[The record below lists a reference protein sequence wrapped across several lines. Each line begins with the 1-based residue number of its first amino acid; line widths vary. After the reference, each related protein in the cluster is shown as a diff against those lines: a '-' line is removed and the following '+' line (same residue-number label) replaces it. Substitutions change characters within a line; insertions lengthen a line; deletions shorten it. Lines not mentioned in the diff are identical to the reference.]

1 MNFFIDF
8 IIVAIIVVNII
19 VYAKRGLV
27 GVAIDIAGF
36 VFSVIVA
43 WYFSPK
49 VGGFISGFMK
59 KLVPAEE
66 GGIISDILTSNA
78 VARIIAFV
86 TIFIALMIVVK
97 IIVKLAQSI
106 KIPVLTSVDHL
117 LGGVLG
123 LVLGLAW
130 AQIASML
137 VFALLEILANNVS
150 GFPAESF
157 NGLVV
162 TKWFFEFNIFKMV
175 FAAV

>member
-1 MNFFIDF
+1 MSFFIDF

-27 GVAIDIAGF
+27 GVVIDIAGF

-49 VGGFISGFMK
+49 VGGFILGFMR
-59 KLVPAEE
+59 KLVPEGE
-66 GGIISDILTSNA
+66 GGIISEILTSTA
-78 VARIIAFV
+78 LSRIIAFV
-86 TIFIALMIVVK
+86 GMFIALMIVVK
-97 IIVKLAQSI
+97 LIVKLAQSI
-106 KIPVLTSVDHL
+106 KIPVLTSVDRL

-137 VFALLEILANNVS
+137 VFALLEILANNIS
-150 GFPAESF
+150 GFSAGSF